1 VLLTYL
7 PISVARAGV
16 RRRGDAAFAALLW
29 TLALLFVASAA
40 ATGCGGRLVALA
52 SESVL
57 TSPGYPNN
65 YTNGLRCSWA
75 ITATGGRR
83 ISLRIVDLD
92 VEGPMGLVPTAANV
106 YSFVCLFRRA
116 FSALTLLV
124 GRQEGHPA
132 CKKL

>member
-1 VLLTYL
+1 MRPSPSYCGHL
-7 PISVARAGV
+7 RC
-16 RRRGDAAFAALLW
+16 
-29 TLALLFVASAA
+29 ASAA

-75 ITATGGRR
+75 ISATGGRR

-124 GRQEGHPA
+124 GWQEGHPA
-132 CKKL
+132 CKKTLSGGVPASVRSDVQTCTRPS